1 MRNDRRENMDPEIGG
16 ARTTLVGSSESE
28 KRAVQFSIPKVRR
41 NRNNENRLEV
51 FPVTGQNDDLDM
63 EDGQIV
69 TEELTTAHP
78 LQRKHA
84 SEYAAPAHNVKRRP
98 FNKGSASHGNKVVEG
113 YDNQRILETMAK
125 MEKRG
130 ERFKESITLKKEPD
144 KLSKPEV
151 DLLAETA
158 ETKQHRPARKR
169 RWGGV

>member
-1 MRNDRRENMDPEIGG
+1 MCNDRRENMDPEIGG

-28 KRAVQFSIPKVRR
+28 KWAVQFSIPKVQR
-41 NRNNENRLEV
+41 NQNSENRLEA

-84 SEYAAPAHNVKRRP
+84 SVYAVPAHNVKRRP
-98 FNKGSASHGNKVVEG
+98 FNNGSASHGNKVVEG
-113 YDNQRILETMAK
+113 YDNQRILETIAK